1 MLADGLGGYLL
12 GASLSLGVVALLLA
26 VVVEIPILALAWR
39 RWSVRLIAWVVA
51 ANAASALFA
60 LVPAIKDLTWPMP
73 GHDADPWVAAH
84 TWWWTLAARAGSLL
98 LLTFLIELAVLILL
112 TWKSRNLTTRRLVA
126 GTAAANL
133 GSYVALC
140 ALIVWLPP
148 HSDSLAFEPDTTWA
162 PKDAG
167 RVWFVEPQ
175 GFHVCSIGLNGESPR
190 TEVPYSVQ
198 RGGWYLESYSTYA
211 WVPAEDTTLFAGEDG
226 HWHTWRNG
234 VHETLEATTDDVF
247 PMRYATWSSLQKA
260 LVEIGI
266 PARDDPKSE
275 PAVYFTGTQD
285 RLGVYADS
293 ARYEVHTSFSWFPGW
308 SAWGITVRD
317 RQSGE
322 MLRWG
327 VKAGLHVLPCRDPVI
342 VEDADLILF
351 RCGGWIM
358 VLDPQARRIGPLARG
373 DSVLMMLPAFLE
385 RD

>member
-12 GASLSLGVVALLLA
+12 GASLSLGILALLLA

-39 RWSVRLIAWVVA
+39 RWSVRLVVWVVA

-73 GHDADPWVAAH
+73 GHDADPWIAAH
-84 TWWWTLAARAGSLL
+84 AWWWTLAAKAGYLL
-98 LLTFLIELAVLILL
+98 LLTFLIELGVLILL
-112 TWKSRNLTTRRLVA
+112 TWKTCGLTPRRLLA
-126 GTAAANL
+126 GATAANVV
-133 GSYVALC
+133 SYVALC
-140 ALIVWLPP
+140 AFIVWLPP
-148 HSDSLAFEPDTTWA
+148 HSDSLAFQPDTTWA

-175 GFHVCSIGLNGESPR
+175 GFRVCSVGLDGDAPR
-190 TEVPYSVQ
+190 TEVSCSVQ

-211 WVPAEDTTLFAGEDG
+211 WVPAEDTTLFTGEDG

-234 VHETLEATTDDVF
+234 MHETLQATTDDVY
-247 PMRYATWSSLQKA
+247 PMRYATWGSLQKA
-260 LVEIGI
+260 LVELGI
-266 PARDDPKSE
+266 PARDDPQSE

-285 RLGVYADS
+285 WLGTHAES
-293 ARYEVHTSFSWFPGW
+293 ARYEVYTSFSWFLGW
-308 SAWGITVRD
+308 SAWGVTVRD
-317 RQSGE
+317 KQSGE
-322 MLRWG
+322 TLRWG
-327 VKAGLHVLPCRDPVI
+327 VKTGLHVLPCRDPVI
-342 VEDADLILF
+342 VEETDLVLF

-373 DSVLMMLPAFLE
+373 DSVLMMLPPFRE